1 MDVSRRRLLAG
12 LGGLSAVALAGCSG
26 GAPGRTSTAVFVTND
41 LDEETRVT
49 LRIYELPPEAV
60 DSETVE
66 TETADAEATGDG
78 ATDTETTVGTET
90 ATVDTSELEQVYRQR
105 TTLGP
110 DEGFAVDG
118 EEVPNA
124 DLRLRVV
131 TTAGTEGT
139 YDWERVDELSSIDVR
154 IRESGT
160 LFTELD

>member
-12 LGGLSAVALAGCSG
+12 VGGLSAVTLAGCTG
-26 GAPGRTSTAVFVTND
+26 GSPGRTSTAVFVTNE

-49 LRIYELPPEAV
+49 LRMYRLP
-60 DSETVE
+60 
-66 TETADAEATGDG
+66 DG
-78 ATDTETTVGTET
+78 AAESGGTDAGTTDTETT
-90 ATVDTSELEQVYRQR
+90 TVDTTELEQVYRQR
-105 TTLGP
+105 ATLAP
-110 DEGFAVDG
+110 EEGFAVDG
-118 EEVPNA
+118 EAVPNA

>member
-12 LGGLSAVALAGCSG
+12 VGSLSAVALAGCSG
-26 GAPGRTSTAVFVTND
+26 GSPGRTSTAVFVTNE
-41 LDEETRVT
+41 LAEETRAT
-49 LRIYELPPEAV
+49 LRIYELPPGAAE
-60 DSETVE
+60 SETPDAD
-66 TETADAEATGDG
+66 TTDAET
-78 ATDTETTVGTET
+78 TDTQTVTGTET
-90 ATVDTSELEQVYRQR
+90 AAVDRRELERVYLQR
-105 TTLGP
+105 STLAP
-110 DEGFAVDG
+110 EEGFAVGG

-139 YDWERVDELSSIDVR
+139 YDWERIDELSSIDVR